1 MKCASL
7 AMALLWLANAAVA
20 GDERPANRRPALT
33 PRPALPTD
41 QSTVPV
47 GDRADL
53 SAAEAA
59 IRENAAAYVAAYNG
73 RDAKTLAALWSP
85 EDCSSP

>member
-1 MKCASL
+1 MKCAYL

-20 GDERPANRRPALT
+20 GDERPANRRPA

-47 GDRADL
+47 GDRAGL